1 MPVCC
6 VEKVL
11 GKQSGSEQNKFWIY
25 SEKRTDKLC
34 QLIGHE
40 GGEREGLNDEQLERQ
55 SWHVLQWA
63 RLAEKRV
70 SEVKGTESS

>member
-40 GGEREGLNDEQLERQ
+40 GGEREG
-55 SWHVLQWA
+55 
-63 RLAEKRV
+63 
-70 SEVKGTESS
+70 T